1 MRRREF
7 IGVGV
12 CALAACPAAVRAQE
26 AATPVIGFLDSASP
40 ATSAYLALAFRDGL
54 RQTGFS
60 EHQNMAIAYRWAEG
74 GYDRLPGLAAD
85 LVRQKVAVIAATGNT
100 PALAAKAATTTIPIV
115 FVTGTDPVQ
124 AGLVA
129 SLNRPGGNVT
139 GITSL
144 GVELGP
150 KRLELLH
157 EVVPHATAI
166 ALLVNPANRSSEI
179 QVKNFQAAALRLGRD
194 LHILRASSEQDIDA
208 AFATLVRL
216 RAGALVIAPES
227 FFNSRSEQLAAL
239 SIRHSV
245 PAIYTYRPFA
255 MAGGLMSYGANITEA
270 FRQAGVYVGRI
281 LKGEKPADMPV
292 QQSAEV
298 ELIVNLKTAR
308 SLGLAVPM
316 SVLGRA
322 DEVIE

>member
-1 MRRREF
+1 M
-7 IGVGV
+7 VL
-12 CALAACPAAVRAQE
+12 ALAGATVWRGRAQ
-26 AATPVIGFLDSASP
+26 AQQPLRPVIGFLDSASP
-40 ATSAYLALAFRDGL
+40 ATSADLASAFREGL

-60 EHQNMAIAYRWAEG
+60 EDENIRIAYRWAEG
-74 GYDRLPGLAAD
+74 SYDLLPRLAAD
-85 LVRQKVAVIAATGNT
+85 LVKQRVAVIAAAGNT

-124 AGLVA
+124 GGLVA
-129 SLNRPGGNVT
+129 SLNRPSGNIT

-157 EVVPHATAI
+157 EVVPHVTTI
-166 ALLVNPANRSSEI
+166 ALLVNPSNRSADI
-179 QVKNFQAAALRLGRD
+179 QVQNFQAAAVRLGRE
-194 LHILRASSEQDIDA
+194 LHVLRASSEQDIDA
-208 AFATLVRL
+208 AFATLVHI

-227 FFNSRSEQLAAL
+227 FFNSRSGQLAGL
-239 SIRHSV
+239 SVRYSV
-245 PAIYTYRPFA
+245 PTIYTYRPFA
-255 MAGGLMSYGANITEA
+255 AAGGLMSYGANITA
-270 FRQAGVYVGRI
+270 AYRQAGVYVGRI

-292 QQSAEV
+292 EQSADV

-308 SLGLAVPM
+308 TLGLTIPL